1 MEIPGIAPF
10 SNQPTLTNPLP
21 VAEQQRGQQTPELQE
36 SETQNTVS
44 VSEQAPT
51 SMTDDMVVNQ
61 ANETEEAGFNPD
73 NPGGTIDITA

>member
-21 VAEQQRGQQTPELQE
+21 QSSQLQGREVAAQKQ
-36 SETQNTVS
+36 SETQNTVTA
-44 VSEQAPT
+44 QDQDPT
-51 SMTDDMVVNQ
+51 AVNATGVVNQ
-61 ANETEEAGFNPD
+61 TNETDQAGFSQT